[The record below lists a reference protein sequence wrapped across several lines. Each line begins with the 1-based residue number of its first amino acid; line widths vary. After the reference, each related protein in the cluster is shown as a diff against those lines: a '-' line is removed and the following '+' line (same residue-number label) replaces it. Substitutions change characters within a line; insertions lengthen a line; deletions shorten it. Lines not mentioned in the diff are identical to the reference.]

1 MFGSDMGGY
10 RLGRIRVRAPR
21 FLLLY
26 PPLQFAPGEVAK
38 PDGSLSLTYLAGAL
52 RNAGYEVRILDCA
65 VGPEDSPLQDSFLN
79 VTPLPSGLRRVGM
92 PVEAILAVAASYDA
106 IGLSSIFTPQTT
118 ACLDLI
124 RQIRAAYPEKLI
136 MAGGVNARSLRRR
149 FYASG
154 VDLIATSEAE
164 ETIVRV
170 GRGLEGKE
178 QLSAIPGIAFLDE
191 SGEERVTKSAPVLQD
206 LDQLPF
212 PAWDL
217 LPLRQYWKISRPH
230 GGNFTPGKTIRYA
243 SLQTSRGCPFH
254 CEYCHISLEQADSP
268 HGHIGRFR
276 TKSVERV
283 CREFETLKKLGVEHI
298 YLEDDSL
305 FAKKR
310 RAAEI
315 FGLVKGMGF
324 NLLDVNGINICHLH
338 AGEKSGLRVDTEFIG
353 TLAAAGFTFLTLP
366 FESAV
371 QRIIDKYASS
381 KWKVSKVD
389 AKKLIEAC
397 ADAGIQASGNYMM
410 GYPDESPAEIFST
423 IEMARRHVDC
433 GLDYALFFA
442 VVPFPGSALFNNA
455 IRDGHLDSDFNTDE
469 MRWTKSIMRNML
481 MDPTTLE
488 HVRQLAWLLVNR
500 PDYVKYKRGMTMPD
514 ERAIAEAVH

>member
-1 MFGSDMGGY
+1 MIGSGGY
-10 RLGRIRVRAPR
+10 RLDRIRVRNPR

-26 PPLQFAPGEVAK
+26 PPLQFAPAEVAK

-52 RNAGYEVRILDCA
+52 RVAGYDVAILDCT
-65 VGPEDSPLQDSFLN
+65 VGPEGSPLQDSFFN
-79 VTPLPSGLRRVGM
+79 VTPMPSGLRRIGM
-92 PVEAILAVAASYDA
+92 PIEAIPAVAASYDV

-118 ACLDLI
+118 TCLNLI

-136 MAGGVNARSLRRR
+136 MAGGINARSLRRR

-154 VDLIATSEAE
+154 VDLIAMSEAE

-178 QLSAIPGIAFLDE
+178 QLSAIPGLAFLDE
-191 SGEERVTKSAPVLQD
+191 TGEERITQSARVLQD
-206 LDQLPF
+206 LDELPF

-217 LPLRQYWKISRPH
+217 LPVRQYWKISRPH

-254 CEYCHISLEQADSP
+254 CQYCHISLEQADSP

-283 CREFETLKKLGVEHI
+283 CREFEILKNLGVEHI

-338 AGEKSGLRVDTEFIG
+338 AGQKSGLRVDTEFIG
-353 TLAAAGFTFLTLP
+353 TLADAGFTFLTLP

-381 KWKVSKVD
+381 KWRVSKVD

-397 ADAGIQASGNYMM
+397 ANAGIHASGN
-410 GYPDESPAEIFST
+410 
-423 IEMARRHVDC
+423 
-433 GLDYALFFA
+433 
-442 VVPFPGSALFNNA
+442 
-455 IRDGHLDSDFNTDE
+455 
-469 MRWTKSIMRNML
+469 
-481 MDPTTLE
+481 
-488 HVRQLAWLLVNR
+488 
-500 PDYVKYKRGMTMPD
+500 
-514 ERAIAEAVH
+514 